1 MSFENKTNEKGERYV
16 WLEPRV
22 VDRLRLPHA
31 VRGELQRRDYAA
43 SDDLTGARALSR
55 RFASSVQL
63 KYIPPG

>member
-1 MSFENKTNEKGERYV
+1 MSFENTTNEKGERYV

-22 VDRLRLPHA
+22 VDRLSAIA